1 MSISSA
7 EHHTPGHREPERDT
21 PGRRDAAQ
29 RNILGIIALVVAIVG
44 FIFACMPGALVVG
57 WVLLPIAFVLALVGL
72 LQRGKKRGSSIT
84 ALIISIVGTVVG
96 FIVFFAVVAGA
107 FEESFGDDTSVS
119 TPAESADADADGAA
133 DDDAGDD
140 SGAAGTEEDDSA
152 ESADDDEAAAD
163 GEQGTREN
171 PYPLG
176 SQISTSDWTVTVNSV
191 DFDADQAIAAEN
203 TFNDAAEE
211 GFTYIMVD
219 VTAEYTGSDPQGD
232 TPWVS
237 LAYVSAEGNTF
248 DEMDSMAVVPDS
260 FDQGSTLYEGAS
272 ESGNKALI
280 VPDEDIES
288 GVLSVSAGLFGD
300 TVFVA
305 VD

>member
-1 MSISSA
+1 MSVSSA
-7 EHHTPGHREPERDT
+7 EHHTPGHQGTERESPSQ
-21 PGRRDAAQ
+21 RRGAQ
-29 RNILGIIALVVAIVG
+29 RNTLGIIALVVAIVG
-44 FIFACMPGALVVG
+44 FIFACMPGALIVG

-72 LQRGKKRGSSIT
+72 LQRGRKRGASIT

-107 FEESFGDDTSVS
+107 FEESFGGDANVS
-119 TPAESADADADGAA
+119 TPSESSDDDGEGAA
-133 DDDAGDD
+133 DDA
-140 SGAAGTEEDDSA
+140 SA
-152 ESADDDEAAAD
+152 ESTGDDEAAD
-163 GEQGTREN
+163 NGEQGTREN

-203 TFNDAAEE
+203 TFNDEAES
-211 GFTYIMVD
+211 GFTYIMVNI
-219 VTAEYTGSDPQGD
+219 TAEYTGSDPEGD
-232 TPWVS
+232 TPWVG

-248 DEMDSMAVVPDS
+248 DEMDSMAVVPES
-260 FDQGSTLYEGAS
+260 FDQDSTLYEGAS
-272 ESGNKALI
+272 ESGNMALI
-280 VPDEDIES
+280 VPEDDIES

-300 TVFVA
+300 SVFVA

>member
-1 MSISSA
+1 MSVSSA
-7 EHHTPGHREPERDT
+7 EHHTPGHLEPERET
-21 PGRRDAAQ
+21 PGRRGVAQ
-29 RNILGIIALVVAIVG
+29 RNILGIIALAVAIVG

-119 TPAESADADADGAA
+119 TPAEPADADAEGAA
-133 DDDAGDD
+133 DDDAGDG
-140 SGAAGTEEDDSA
+140 SGAANTEEDSADSA
-152 ESADDDEAAAD
+152 EDDEAPAD
-163 GEQGTREN
+163 DEQGTREN

-211 GFTYIMVD
+211 GFTYIMVN

-248 DEMDSMAVVPDS
+248 DDMDSMAVVPDS